1 MHFQQPASIPVPTKM
16 NNPQYTQEQAQL
28 LYDVLV
34 HHNASTLQPNFDAE
48 QRRELDAALAT
59 LRMELSLFV
68 ADGYKEDYVDHDEL
82 HDDEDFHQQ
91 DWLDGQ

>member
-1 MHFQQPASIPVPTKM
+1 M
-16 NNPQYTQEQAQL
+16 NNPQYTQDQAQL

-34 HHNASTLQPNFDAE
+34 HHNASTLAPKFDSE
-48 QRRELDAALAT
+48 QQRLLNDALAT

-68 ADGYKEDYVDHDEL
+68 AEGYKDDLDYQDVME
-82 HDDEDFHQQ
+82 DEDHYQQ